1 LIFKKVIDYIWDA
14 IKETI
19 ALSWTLSGLFIG
31 YFTLSG
37 SAKDITGLA
46 IVITL
51 TIWLAT
57 LKLRT

>member
-1 LIFKKVIDYIWDA
+1 MIKNIIDYVWEA

-19 ALSWTLSGLFIG
+19 ALSWTLAGMLIG

-37 SAKDITGLA
+37 SAKDITGLG

-57 LKLRT
+57 IKLRK

>member
-1 LIFKKVIDYIWDA
+1 MIKKIIDYIIEA

-19 ALSWTLSGLFIG
+19 ALSWTLAGMLIG

-37 SAKDITGLA
+37 SAKSITGLG
-46 IVITL
+46 IVIAL

-57 LKLRT
+57 IKLRK

>member
-1 LIFKKVIDYIWDA
+1 MIFKKVIDYIWDA